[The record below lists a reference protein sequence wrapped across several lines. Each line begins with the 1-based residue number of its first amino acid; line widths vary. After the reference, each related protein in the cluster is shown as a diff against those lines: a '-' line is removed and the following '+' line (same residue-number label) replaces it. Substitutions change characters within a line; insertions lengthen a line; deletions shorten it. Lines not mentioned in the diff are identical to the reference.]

1 MRVMAKE
8 VILAG
13 VVMLIFTAAYA
24 SFNQSHQSQLQPSV
38 YGAGAVRLAPVNGTW
53 KLVESTALNARP

>member
-1 MRVMAKE
+1 MRVTAKE

-13 VVMLIFTAAYA
+13 VVIVIFTAAYA
-24 SFNQSHQSQLQPSV
+24 SFNQSQLQPSV

-53 KLVESTALNARP
+53 KLVKSTALNARP